1 MTLYVGPAV
10 GSRGQIGIAEEG
22 AWGKQTQEMTNFI
35 EMTSESIVSEIGSLI
50 SDSLRPDRAVHKRIG
65 GIESCGGDVAGEIG
79 PSGFETWFKHA
90 LGSVETTRLDTAF
103 IIECG
108 NPNETQ
114 CILTIT
120 HTNGEATELKIDRA
134 VDPDLTLDL
143 TNTSY
148 DTIGEVMAAINAA
161 LNLQCWSPYQA
172 LQGTW
177 QSTLHANDYL
187 ETSQDS
193 KVLEEI
199 TSDVSNIDLMKMF
212 DADDH
217 SMTRRWVVGTEWG
230 VYQHQIDAGATLP
243 EGMSVEVGRDVA
255 AFLYAGM
262 KINTLELNA
271 TPGEFFTGT
280 FGLMGKGGTTAD
292 TPLAASGNAELQKDA
307 FKVRY
312 TGTSATATLEIDS
325 SSHLVLELDGTSED
339 LLLNISK
346 PLVDPTTGIVYNVDK
361 VGGLVDYLDSKSYLD
376 CQIAPYTDPK
386 TLCTDLDTYFPGIS
400 ITSTGYTWFRF
411 DGGRKALLP
420 VIWGDYIGS
429 DSGDST
435 KFWVKVIA
443 GGLPGTATL
452 QFKIEGGAYG
462 NEATT
467 SAESPTEIRYGSNID
482 SGYTIFFPDNVAL
495 VANDEWSFET
505 IRPASASSYSTID
518 PFSGYEGALTIDG
531 SAEVIM
537 GWSATINNNL
547 YGDKYHLGDR
557 TRAKLPE
564 QRRTVEG
571 TLSVEFD
578 NLDLYRKF
586 LNGVAGNLVMTF
598 TSSTYINTSVLGNSP
613 SQFSLS
619 VRQPNI
625 QFNGTTPTIAD
636 EGIILV
642 DMPYVALY
650 DDVNGV
656 PDIRITIVSDE
667 AYI

>member
-22 AWGKQTQEMTNFI
+22 AWGKQTQEMTNFV

-65 GIESCGGDVAGEIG
+65 GVESCGGDVSAEVG

-120 HTNGEATELKIDRA
+120 HTAGEATELKIDRT
-134 VDPDLTLDL
+134 VDADLTIDL
-143 TNTSY
+143 TAGAG
-148 DTIGEVMAAINAA
+148 DTIGEVMALINAEH
-161 LNLQCWSPYQA
+161 NLQCWSPYQA

-177 QSTLHANDYL
+177 QSTIHASDYL
-187 ETSQDS
+187 AASDNS
-193 KVLEEI
+193 NCLEEI
-199 TSDVSNIDLMKMF
+199 TSADSIDLTKMF

-262 KINTLELNA
+262 KVNTLELNA

-280 FGLMGKGGTTAD
+280 FGLMGKGGTTSD
-292 TPLAASGNAELQKDA
+292 TPLAASANAQLQKDA
-307 FKVRY
+307 FKIRY

-361 VGGLVDYLDSKSYLD
+361 VGGLVDYLDGKSYIN

-386 TLCTDLDTYFPGIS
+386 TLCTDLDTYIATD
-400 ITSTGYTWFRF
+400 ITSTDYTWFRF

-420 VIWGDYIGS
+420 VVWGDYIGT
-429 DSGDST
+429 DAGDST
-435 KFWVKVIA
+435 KFWVKVVT

-462 NEATT
+462 NLATT
-467 SAESPTEIRYGSNID
+467 SDETPTEIRYNSNVD

-495 VANDEWSFET
+495 VTDDEWSFET
-505 IRPASASSYSTID
+505 IRPASTTTYSTID

-586 LNGVAGNLVMTF
+586 INGVAGNLVMTF
-598 TSSTYINTSVLGNSP
+598 TSSTYINTTVLGNSA
-613 SQFSLS
+613 SQYGIT

-625 QFNGTTPTIAD
+625 QYNGTTPTIAD

-650 DDVNGV
+650 DDTNSV
-656 PDIRITIVSDE
+656 PDIRITVVSDTP
-667 AYI
+667 YI